1 MPSFAWSEDG
11 VVKYAS
17 NGADT
22 VVFASRKP
30 VRGVHGIERWTTP
43 DGGLTRESEMVTSGS
58 SQNNVRPVV
67 PRGNKARG
75 LEVIWM
81 SGDYVHWTNYRTA
94 LKMRR
99 ASPG

>member
-1 MPSFAWSEDG
+1 
-11 VVKYAS
+11 
-17 NGADT
+17 
-22 VVFASRKP
+22 
-30 VRGVHGIERWTTP
+30 
-43 DGGLTRESEMVTSGS
+43 MVTSGS